1 MLAIFLFVRKIFFDL
16 LLIFVPLFSEIAD
29 SFLQQ
34 GNYRKVFN
42 LLKNFEKVFVKLE
55 GLDFFD

>member
-29 SFLQQ
+29 GFLQQ
-34 GNYRKVFN
+34 GNDRKVFN
-42 LLKNFEKVFVKLE
+42 LLKNFE
-55 GLDFFD
+55 